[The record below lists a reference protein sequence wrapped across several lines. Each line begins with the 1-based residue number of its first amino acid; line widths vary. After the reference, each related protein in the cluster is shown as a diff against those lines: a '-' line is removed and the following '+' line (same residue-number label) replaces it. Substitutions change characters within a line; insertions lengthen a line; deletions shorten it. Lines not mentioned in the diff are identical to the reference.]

1 MLDADDFTYLSRL
14 LKDRSGLALTPDKA
28 YLITTRLKPILENNG
43 LKDVSAMVRAMK
55 AGRLSE
61 LKDEVVDAMTTNES
75 LFFRDTKP
83 FEALIEMML
92 PALCAAR
99 GPRRPIR
106 IWCAAAS
113 TGQEPYSIAMLLEEN
128 NARFGGRDV
137 SILATDLSQAALGR
151 ARMGEYTSFEV
162 GRGIP
167 SDMLSRYF
175 VKGRNNHYIVSE
187 KIRSRVTFKSRNLL
201 EEFDS
206 LGNIDIVFCRNVLIY
221 FDRPTKSD
229 VLGRLARIIPSD
241 GYLVLGGPETTL
253 GLCDSFDRH
262 PQWRNVYTRAKH
274 PQANGQA
281 IDRMCA

>member
-1 MLDADDFTYLSRL
+1 MLDADDFSYLSRL

-28 YLITTRLKPILENNG
+28 YLITTRLKPILESNG
-43 LKDVSAMVRAMK
+43 LKDVSTMVRAMK
-55 AGRLSE
+55 MGRLSE

-75 LFFRDTKP
+75 LFFRDSKP
-83 FEALIEMML
+83 FEALTEMML

-99 GPRRPIR
+99 GRRPIR

-113 TGQEPYSIAMLLEEN
+113 TGQEPYSIAMLLAEN
-128 NARFGGRDV
+128 HARFGGREI

-167 SDMLSRYF
+167 ADMLERYF
-175 VKGRNNHYIVSE
+175 VKGPNNHYIVSE

-201 EEFDS
+201 EGFDT
-206 LGNIDIVFCRNVLIY
+206 LGNVDIVFCRNVLIY
-221 FDRPTKSD
+221 FDRPTKAD
-229 VLGRLARIIPSD
+229 VLSRIARIVPSD

-253 GLCDSFDRH
+253 GLCDAFERH
-262 PQWRNVYTRAKH
+262 THWRNVYTRAKH
-274 PQANGQA
+274 PQANSQA